1 MSVHAGAHGGE
12 YDLRRRTEHNCG
24 ATHVRGRGIQMTEDG
39 ILGIV
44 RCGTTY
50 QVRYA
55 SFNPRDL
62 DRPPYQCPDE
72 GTLVAWLRHCG
83 MEPWYI
89 HQAWT
94 ELRKG
99 GFAALPIVLS
109 EAQMQTYFPV
119 HMPTTGEHK
128 H

>member
-1 MSVHAGAHGGE
+1 
-12 YDLRRRTEHNCG
+12 
-24 ATHVRGRGIQMTEDG
+24 MTEDG

-44 RCGTTY
+44 RQGTTY

-55 SFNPRDL
+55 SYNPHGM
-62 DRPPYQCPDE
+62 DRPPYSCPDE
-72 GTLVAWLRHCG
+72 GTLVALLCHCG

-89 HQAWT
+89 QQAGA

-109 EAQMQTYFPV
+109 EAQMQTYFPPNA
-119 HMPTTGEHK
+119 HRGCA
-128 H
+128 

>member
-1 MSVHAGAHGGE
+1 
-12 YDLRRRTEHNCG
+12 
-24 ATHVRGRGIQMTEDG
+24 MTEDG

-55 SFNPRDL
+55 SYNPCDL
-62 DRPPYQCPDE
+62 DRPPYQCSDE

-89 HQAWT
+89 HQASAD
-94 ELRKG
+94 LRKG

-109 EAQMQTYFPV
+109 ETQMQTYFPP
-119 HMPTTGEHK
+119 HMHTVGEHE
-128 H
+128 HCTRMRSGLPSRA